1 MKARFGNKIIDVV
14 PDDGRWLDP
23 RDMTYYDADQ
33 LVFEKEVDWAAFRR
47 EAAKD
52 ILAALCSFPP
62 INYKED
68 VQQAINIADE
78 LIKQLKE
85 EKK

>member
-33 LVFEKEVDWAAFRR
+33 LVFDDSNLLKAASDLVDAVERYMRQECLRSELMMKKEKL
-47 EAAKD
+47 K
-52 ILAALCSFPP
+52 ALLH
-62 INYKED
+62 E
-68 VQQAINIADE
+68 
-78 LIKQLKE
+78 
-85 EKK
+85 